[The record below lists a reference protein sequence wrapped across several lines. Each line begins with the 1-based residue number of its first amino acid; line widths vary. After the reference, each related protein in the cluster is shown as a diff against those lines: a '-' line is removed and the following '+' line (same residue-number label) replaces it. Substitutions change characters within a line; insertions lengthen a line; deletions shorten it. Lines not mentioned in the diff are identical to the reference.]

1 MRCSICGAKEESHY
15 EDHLCRLHKDER
27 GICTICRKPFQKC
40 IYNGFE
46 CKGNIRGGCSIEC
59 IANDFF

>member
-40 IYNGFE
+40 I
-46 CKGNIRGGCSIEC
+46 
-59 IANDFF
+59 